1 MFLRY
6 GNECAELAMEL
17 ERTLYVRLI
26 NEGMANEDRDP
37 LLAIP
42 VEDDPQHARV
52 GEDPQFVQ
60 VEDGPQVD
68 FDDLQEFGFAN
79 LEDEVF
85 QDYLG

>member
-1 MFLRY
+1 
-6 GNECAELAMEL
+6 MEL
-17 ERTLYVRLI
+17 ELTLQGRLI

-68 FDDLQEFGFAN
+68 FDDFDDLQELGFAN